1 MDPVTQ
7 GTLGA
12 AVALAVL
19 ARKSPLSHR
28 AQAVIGALG
37 GMAADLDVLIRS
49 SDDPLLAIEYH
60 RHFTHSLA
68 FIPFGGLL
76 TALPLL
82 ALPKLRPLFR
92 WVLASAT
99 VGYATH
105 AVLDACTTY
114 GTLLFWPF
122 SDTRVALHVVSI
134 VDPLYTLPLLGSVIW
149 AARVNRVAIVR
160 AGLAWSL
167 LYLGFGVVQ
176 RERAS
181 AVQKALAARRGHAIE
196 RSVVLPSFLNNVT
209 WRSLYVVSGRAYVD
223 KIRVP
228 WFGRGCAS
236 PGASAA
242 LVPAPDPSS
251 LHPVVA
257 RGERLI
263 RWFSD
268 DWVALDPED
277 PTVLGDL
284 RYSFSP
290 QDVTPIWGIRR
301 LPVGAAP
308 AAQSAIEWVN
318 NNARRNLG
326 WAELGR
332 LIFDDDERAQCF

>member
-28 AQAVIGALG
+28 AQAVLGALG

-49 SDDPLLAIEYH
+49 SSDPLLAIEYH

-68 FIPFGGLL
+68 FIPLGGLL
-76 TALPLL
+76 SSLPLL
-82 ALPKLRPLFR
+82 ALPQLRPLFR
-92 WVLASAT
+92 WVLAST
-99 VGYATH
+99 TLGYATH

-122 SDTRVALHVVSI
+122 SNARVALHVISI
-134 VDPLYTLPLLGSVIW
+134 VDPLYTLPLLGAVIG
-149 AARVNRVAIVR
+149 AVRMKRVAIVQ
-160 AGLAWSL
+160 AGLVYSL
-167 LYLGFGVVQ
+167 LYMGFGVVQ

-181 AVQKALAARRGHAIE
+181 AVQTALAERRGHAIE
-196 RSVVLPSFLNNVT
+196 RGVVLPSFVNNVT
-209 WRSLYVVSGRAYVD
+209 WRSLYVASGRAHVD

-228 WFGRGCAS
+228 WFGRACAS

-251 LHPVVA
+251 LHPAVA

-268 DWVALDPED
+268 DWVAFDPED

-290 QDVTPIWGIRR
+290 QEVMPIWGIRR

-326 WAELGR
+326 WTELRR
-332 LIFDDDERAQCF
+332 LIFDDDERALCF

>member
-1 MDPVTQ
+1 
-7 GTLGA
+7 
-12 AVALAVL
+12 
-19 ARKSPLSHR
+19 
-28 AQAVIGALG
+28 
-37 GMAADLDVLIRS
+37 
-49 SDDPLLAIEYH
+49 LLAIEYH

-68 FIPFGGLL
+68 FIPLGGLL
-76 TALPLL
+76 TALPLF

-92 WVLASAT
+92 WVLAST
-99 VGYATH
+99 TLGYATH

-122 SDTRVALHVVSI
+122 SDFRVALHIVSI
-134 VDPLYTLPLLGSVIW
+134 VDPVFTLPLLASVIW
-149 AARVNRVAIVR
+149 AASKKRVTIAR
-160 AGLAWSL
+160 AGLAFSL
-167 LYLGFGVVQ
+167 LYLCFGVVQ

-181 AVQKALAARRGHAIE
+181 AVQRSLAEHRGHAIE
-196 RSVVLPSFLNNVT
+196 RGVVLPSFLNNVT
-209 WRSLYVVSGRAYVD
+209 WRSLYVARGRTYVD

-236 PGASAA
+236 EGASAA
-242 LVPAPDPSS
+242 LVPAPDLAS

-268 DWVALDPED
+268 GWVAPDPDD
-277 PTVLGDL
+277 PSVLGDL

-290 QDVTPIWGIRR
+290 QEVTPIWGIRP
-301 LPVGAAP
+301 LPVGAVP
-308 AAQSAIEWVN
+308 SARTGIEWVN

-326 WAELGR
+326 WAALGR
-332 LIFDDDERAQCF
+332 LIFDDDERAVCF